1 MTMTTPDIP
10 TRAQEEILT
19 TLRALAGLVAEAIGR
34 TAASGDA
41 ATFARE
47 NARLVF
53 WRSFLLHHTR
63 RLLPAVVGGADD
75 CTCRAFADQLVHEV
89 YREDRKDRAV
99 SGDGLVA
106 E

>member
-1 MTMTTPDIP
+1 MIVTIPDTP
-10 TRAQEEILT
+10 TRPQQEILI

-34 TAASGDA
+34 TAASGDE

-47 NARLVF
+47 NARLTF

-75 CTCRAFADQLVHEV
+75 LTCRAFADQLVHEV
-89 YREDRKDRAV
+89 YREDRAA